1 MSVYQNGRVGNR
13 RWRAPVTIGVAVA
26 ALAAG
31 GLGVAL
37 ADTGSPKAAAATI
50 VCPGVAD
57 QLPAIPARA
66 QAEVDRNLALL
77 QKQIDEANARLVSS
91 VGQGGKN
98 FVQNAI
104 LGPLEDKRIS
114 TIDRIA
120 ISIGR
125 AGTKPTGL
133 DRLATCSLSTDAA
146 PPAAPPADEAEEPAA
161 PPAEEAE
168 EPAAPPADEA
178 EEPAAPAAGAIA
190 CPDVAGELPAIP
202 AQAQAEVERNLT
214 LLNTQIAEANRR
226 LETSVGQG
234 GENFV
239 QNAILGPL
247 EDKRF
252 ATINRIATAIGRNA
266 ARPAGLDALAPC
278 ALSD

>member
-1 MSVYQNGRVGNR
+1 MSVYRNGRAGNR

-37 ADTGSPKAAAATI
+37 ADTGSPKAAAASI

-77 QKQIDEANARLVSS
+77 EKQIDEANARLASS
-91 VGQGGKN
+91 AGQGGVN

-104 LGPLEDKRIS
+104 LGPLKDKRVS

-146 PPAAPPADEAEEPAA
+146 PPAAEPAA

-168 EPAAPPADEA
+168 EPAAPPAGEEA
-178 EEPAAPAAGAIA
+178 EEPAAPAAGAIS
-190 CPDVAGELPAIP
+190 CPDVAGRLPAIP
-202 AQAQAEVERNLT
+202 AQAQAEVNRNLA

-234 GENFV
+234 GVNFV

>member
-1 MSVYQNGRVGNR
+1 MSVYQYGRAGTR

-37 ADTGSPKAAAATI
+37 ADAGSSKAATASI

-77 QKQIDEANARLVSS
+77 EKQIDEANARLVSS
-91 VGQGGKN
+91 VGQGG
-98 FVQNAI
+98 
-104 LGPLEDKRIS
+104 P
-114 TIDRIA
+114 
-120 ISIGR
+120 
-125 AGTKPTGL
+125 
-133 DRLATCSLSTDAA
+133 
-146 PPAAPPADEAEEPAA
+146 
-161 PPAEEAE
+161 
-168 EPAAPPADEA
+168 
-178 EEPAAPAAGAIA
+178 
-190 CPDVAGELPAIP
+190 
-202 AQAQAEVERNLT
+202 
-214 LLNTQIAEANRR
+214 
-226 LETSVGQG
+226 
-234 GENFV
+234 NFV

-278 ALSD
+278 ALSG

>member
-1 MSVYQNGRVGNR
+1 MSVPQDGRASSTR

-37 ADTGSPKAAAATI
+37 ADTGTPAAAATI
-50 VCPGVAD
+50 VCPDVAGE
-57 QLPAIPARA
+57 LPAIPARA

-77 QKQIDEANARLVSS
+77 QKQIDEANDRLVRST
-91 VGQGGKN
+91 GEGGAN
-98 FVQNAI
+98 FVRNAI
-104 LGPLEDKRIS
+104 LGPLQSKRTA

-125 AGTKPTGL
+125 SAAKPTGL
-133 DRLATCSLSTDAA
+133 DRLAPCALSTADAA
-146 PPAAPPADEAEEPAA
+146 PTAPPATSPAASPASPAA
-161 PPAEEAE
+161 PPAET
-168 EPAAPPADEA
+168 APPA
-178 EEPAAPAAGAIA
+178 EEQPAAGGIT

-202 AQAQAEVERNLT
+202 ASAQAEVTRNLA
-214 LLNTQIAEANRR
+214 LLDTQLAEANRR
-226 LETSVGQG
+226 LESSRGEG
-234 GENFV
+234 GPAFV

-252 ATINRIATAIGRNA
+252 ATINRIATAIGRTA
-266 ARPAGLDALAPC
+266 ARPVGLDALAPC
-278 ALSD
+278 ALTD

>member
-1 MSVYQNGRVGNR
+1 MSVNQNRRVGNR

-37 ADTGSPKAAAATI
+37 ADTGNTKASPGSI
-50 VCPGVAD
+50 VCPGVAGE
-57 QLPAIPARA
+57 LPAIPARA
-66 QAEVDRNLALL
+66 QAEVNRNLALL
-77 QKQIDEANARLVSS
+77 EKQVDEANARLVSS
-91 VGQGGKN
+91 AGQGGPN

-104 LGPLEDKRIS
+104 LGPLTDKRIS

-125 AGTKPTGL
+125 GGTKPAGL

-168 EPAAPPADEA
+168 EPAPPA
-178 EEPAAPAAGAIA
+178 AAGAIS
-190 CPDVAGELPAIP
+190 CPDLAGELPAVP
-202 AQAQAEVERNLT
+202 AQARAEVDRNLA
-214 LLNTQIAEANRR
+214 LLDTQIAEANRR
-226 LETSVGQG
+226 LESTVGQG
-234 GENFV
+234 GPNFV